1 MPMVWHFEYKS
12 SWHPNIYLFTNLMHT
27 FHVEEPQSSIPVIK
41 DSI

>member
-12 SWHPNIYLFTNLMHT
+12 SWHPNIYDCTNLMHT
-27 FHVEEPQSSIPVIK
+27 FHVATEQHPSYPK